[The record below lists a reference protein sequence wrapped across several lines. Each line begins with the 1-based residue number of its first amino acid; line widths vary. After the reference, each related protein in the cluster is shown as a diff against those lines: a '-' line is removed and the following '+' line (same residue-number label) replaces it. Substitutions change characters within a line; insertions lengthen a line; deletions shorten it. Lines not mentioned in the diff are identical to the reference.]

1 MNLTKKTLAFLLAA
15 VLSAGVFAGC
25 GGGSSSS
32 STGTSAGG
40 VGGTDF
46 NYSDGLDEHG
56 RWAGVT
62 ALDLVKL
69 GDYKGV
75 EVPADVH
82 TVKEEDV
89 DAQVQSMLSS
99 YATTNQVLDREV
111 KDGDTVNIDYVGKVD
126 GAEFEGG
133 STGGNGT
140 SVTIGVTT
148 YIDDF
153 LEQLI
158 GHKPGDSFDVEVT
171 FPDNYAPNPDL
182 SGKDAVFATTINYI
196 EEKITPELNDEFVKE
211 HLTETYGWK
220 TADEVLAQVRSDLQ
234 WNATAQYLWDK
245 LLDEAEVSEVPQS
258 MIDYQL
264 DRTVA
269 EYGLAAQSYGMTLEQ
284 ALSSVGVSTKEELGK
299 KYADDL
305 KEQARQGLVMQAV
318 AEDAAIDVGEEDVA
332 AYFKEFMY
340 LDDYSSYTTNY
351 GDGYV
356 RMTVLNRK
364 VLNYL
369 VDNAVLA

>member
-56 RWAGVT
+56 RWEGIT

-126 GAEFEGG
+126 GVEFEGG
-133 STGGNGT
+133 STEGT
-140 SVTIGVTT
+140 GESVTIGVTN
-148 YIDDF
+148 YIDGF

-158 GHKPGDSFDVEVT
+158 GHKPGETFDIEVT
-171 FPDNYAPNPDL
+171 FPEVYETNPDL
-182 SGKDAVFATTINYI
+182 QGKDAVFTVTINYI
-196 EEKITPELNDEFVKE
+196 HGDEIIPELSDEIAAD
-211 HLTETYGWK
+211 YGF
-220 TADEVLAQVRSDLQ
+220 TTVDELKDDIAKWLVSTQKSEYMQTLLSS
-234 WNATAQYLWDK
+234 ATCKQ
-245 LLDEAEVSEVPQS
+245 EVPES
-258 MIDYQL
+258 
-264 DRTVA
+264 
-269 EYGLAAQSYGMTLEQ
+269 
-284 ALSSVGVSTKEELGK
+284 
-299 KYADDL
+299 
-305 KEQARQGLVMQAV
+305 
-318 AEDAAIDVGEEDVA
+318 
-332 AYFKEFMY
+332 
-340 LDDYSSYTTNY
+340 
-351 GDGYV
+351 
-356 RMTVLNRK
+356 
-364 VLNYL
+364 VLNYVIESEL
-369 VDNAVLA
+369 AQYSYYADLYGLDLDGFLAAYSEYDSKDAYIEANQAAFEETAVYYLALQAIAEAEQLSVDAQTLEDSGYADYVASYGEPYVKMIVLQETVVPNFIFDHAVS